1 MENPEIA
8 RTFDEL
14 ADLLELGGENPFKL
28 RAYRNFAELA
38 RETGDRLA
46 DLAATGGSDALEKLD
61 GVGPAIAKKVLDLL
75 AKGTFDALDRA
86 RVEVPVSLLLVLG
99 VPGLGAK
106 TVRRLFVEAGI
117 KTLEELEA
125 ACEQGTLAGMAGFGK
140 KKQDKI
146 LEGVK
151 FKLAAISGPKQLL
164 LAQARA
170 AVGEIAYLLGVEKA
184 VALGKTRRGVELVED
199 VRMIASG
206 ITRDEA
212 LAKLEVAHD
221 RPISHVMPA
230 GDTELSASVEGISV
244 AITLVPRAE
253 WVHSALVGG
262 ADAEHVAWLVE
273 LAGSEEKLK
282 ELCAK
287 VKSEEAAYIALGTAP
302 VPAELREGRAP
313 VVPDDLVA
321 LERLGGVFHV
331 HSDWSDGTA
340 SILDMLRAARDH
352 GLGFLGLSDHSQ
364 AAWYANG
371 LGGDRLLEQAY
382 AVEAARREVPE
393 VRLFHGIE
401 VDILADGALDLPD
414 EILERLDFVIASV
427 HSQLQMEAAAMTARL
442 VRAVS
447 HPLVTI
453 LGHPTG
459 RLLLARG
466 GSGFDVA
473 QVAAA
478 AAANDTFLEINAN
491 PQRLDLSDTLVRLAR
506 TKGARFAIDPDAHGT
521 RGFADTA
528 LGVTVA
534 RRAALSAKDVLNA
547 AKGEAVGEF
556 LAARKSK
563 GLAKLKASAGG

>member
-1 MENPEIA
+1 
-8 RTFDEL
+8 
-14 ADLLELGGENPFKL
+14 
-28 RAYRNFAELA
+28 
-38 RETGDRLA
+38 
-46 DLAATGGSDALEKLD
+46 
-61 GVGPAIAKKVLDLL
+61 
-75 AKGTFDALDRA
+75 
-86 RVEVPVSLLLVLG
+86 
-99 VPGLGAK
+99 
-106 TVRRLFVEAGI
+106 
-117 KTLEELEA
+117 
-125 ACEQGTLAGMAGFGK
+125 
-140 KKQDKI
+140 
-146 LEGVK
+146 
-151 FKLAAISGPKQLL
+151 
-164 LAQARA
+164 
-170 AVGEIAYLLGVEKA
+170 
-184 VALGKTRRGVELVED
+184 
-199 VRMIASG
+199 
-206 ITRDEA
+206 
-212 LAKLEVAHD
+212 
-221 RPISHVMPA
+221 
-230 GDTELSASVEGISV
+230 
-244 AITLVPRAE
+244 
-253 WVHSALVGG
+253 
-262 ADAEHVAWLVE
+262 
-273 LAGSEEKLK
+273 
-282 ELCAK
+282 
-287 VKSEEAAYIALGTAP
+287 
-302 VPAELREGRAP
+302 
-313 VVPDDLVA
+313 
-321 LERLGGVFHV
+321 
-331 HSDWSDGTA
+331 
-340 SILDMLRAARDH
+340 
-352 GLGFLGLSDHSQ
+352 
-364 AAWYANG
+364 
-371 LGGDRLLEQAY
+371 
-382 AVEAARREVPE
+382 VEAARREVPE

>member
-46 DLAATGGSDALEKLD
+46 DIASRGGSDALEKLD

-75 AKGTFDALDRA
+75 DKGTFDALDRA
-86 RVEVPVSLLLVLG
+86 RAEVPVTLLSILG
-99 VPGLGAK
+99 IPGLGAK
-106 TVRRLFVEAGI
+106 TVRRLHLEAGV
-117 KTLEELEA
+117 KTLEDLEA

-140 KKQDKI
+140 KKQDKM

-151 FKLAAISGPKQLL
+151 FKLASISGPRQLL
-164 LAQARA
+164 LAQAKA
-170 AVGEIAYLLGVEKA
+170 AVGEIAHLLGVERA
-184 VALGKTRRGVELVED
+184 AALGKTRRGVEVVED

-221 RPISHVMPA
+221 RPISHVMAA
-230 GDTELSASVEGISV
+230 GDAALSAAVEGISV
-244 AITLVPRAE
+244 HIELVPGSRWIHA
-253 WVHSALVGG
+253 ALTGG
-262 ADAEHVAWLVE
+262 ADEAHVAWLVS
-273 LAGSEEKLK
+273 LAGSAEKLASI
-282 ELCAK
+282 CTSAK
-287 VKSEEAAYIALGTAP
+287 GEEDVYRALGVKP
-302 VPAELREGRAP
+302 VPPELREGAAP
-313 VVPDDLVA
+313 IVPDDLVDV
-321 LERLGGVFHV
+321 ERLGGVFHV

-340 SILDMLRAARDH
+340 SILDMVRAARDA

-371 LGGDRLLEQAY
+371 LGSDRLLEQAY

-393 VRLFHGIE
+393 VRIFHGIE
-401 VDILADGALDLPD
+401 VDILSDGALDLPD
-414 EILERLDFVIASV
+414 EVLERLDFVIASV
-427 HSQLQMEAAAMTARL
+427 HSQLQMDAAAMTARL

-466 GSGFDVA
+466 ASGFDVA
-473 QVAAA
+473 KVAEA

-506 TKGARFAIDPDAHGT
+506 TMGARFAIDPDAHGT

-534 RRAALSAKDVLNA
+534 RRAALSTADVLNA
-547 AKGEAVGEF
+547 AKGEVVGEL
-556 LAARKSK
+556 LAARKQK
-563 GLAKLKASAGG
+563 GLAKLKAAAS